1 MFENLSQRLTSA
13 ITKLRRKGQL
23 SEKDLDE
30 GLKEVRRALLE
41 ADVNYKVAKR
51 FIENVKEK
59 AMGANI
65 TQSLSPGQEIIKI
78 VRDELTDLMGVRKKD
93 LDASQRPSIWMMV
106 GLQGSG
112 KTTTTGKLAKYFKA
126 KGKKILLAAT
136 DLQRP
141 AAIEQLKVLG
151 RELAVDV
158 YTEGQTPVEVAKRAK
173 QQAIKQLTDV
183 LIIDTAGRLQIN
195 DQLMDELQQMKKELR
210 PSEVLIVADAMTGQE
225 AVDIA
230 ESFNDRLSISG
241 IVLTKMDG
249 DARGGAAL
257 SMVEVTGTPI
267 VFMGVG
273 ERLDDIEVFHPD
285 RLGERILGMGDV
297 LTLIEEV
304 EQKIDQ
310 KETEELAK
318 KLEKD
323 KFTLADFKSQL
334 QQIKKLGPLNKILD
348 KIPGLPGMDPAQL
361 KNAEIDERELVR
373 TEAIIDSMTPLERRK
388 PEILNGKRKKRIAAG
403 SGTNVSDVNR
413 LLKKFKEAKKMMK
426 QMQKMGGRRGSRFN

>member
-1 MFENLSQRLTSA
+1 MFDNLSDRLTSV

-30 GLKEVRRALLE
+30 GLREVRLALLE
-41 ADVNYKVAKR
+41 ADVNYKVVKR
-51 FIENVKEK
+51 FIDNVKEK
-59 AMGANI
+59 AMGGNI
-65 TQSLSPGQEIIKI
+65 TESLSPGQQIIKI
-78 VRDELTDLMGVRKKD
+78 VRDELTEMMGVRKKD

-126 KGKKILLAAT
+126 KGKKVLLAAT

-141 AAIEQLKVLG
+141 AAIEQLEVLG
-151 RELAVDV
+151 RDLDIDV
-158 YTEGQTPVEVAKRAK
+158 HTQGHTPLEVAKRAK
-173 QQAIKQLTDV
+173 QQAVKTLTDV

-195 DQLMDELQQMKKELR
+195 DELMDELQHMKKELR

-225 AVDIA
+225 AVSIA
-230 ESFNDRLSISG
+230 ESFNDKLSISG

-257 SMVEVTGTPI
+257 SMVEVTGKPI

-285 RLGERILGMGDV
+285 RLSERILGMGDV

-304 EQKIDQ
+304 EQKIDH
-310 KETEELAK
+310 KKTEELVK

-323 KFTLADFKSQL
+323 KFTLGDFNDQL
-334 QQIKKLGPLNKILD
+334 QQIKNLGPLDKILD
-348 KIPGLPGMDPAQL
+348 KIPGMGGAQL
-361 KNAEIDERELVR
+361 KNVQIDESELVR
-373 TEAIIDSMTPLERRK
+373 TEAIINSMTPLERRK
-388 PEILNGKRKKRIAAG
+388 PDVLNGKRKKRIAAG
-403 SGTNVSDVNR
+403 SGTNVSDINR
-413 LLKKFKEAKKMMK
+413 LLKKFKEAVKMMK
-426 QMQKMGGRRGSRFN
+426 KMKKMGGPKGGMPFN